1 MCGHG
6 LCHLASI
13 LNQSA
18 IINALGPKALGPNNR
33 QCAQGN
39 SFAKF
44 DSVNYFRNAEEN

>member
-1 MCGHG
+1 MCGPG

-18 IINALGPKALGPNNR
+18 IIDALGSEPSIVLR